1 MKRYFL
7 ILLLLLPAFVQA
19 QTNQELKDGFQQF
32 RYPNG
37 NISSEGYIRDGKPDG
52 YWKSFY
58 VTGVLKSEGKRRSF
72 LLDSI
77 WVFYDQAGDTT
88 EKINYLLG
96 KRNGYYIKYQK
107 DPMYGPYISSMEL
120 FAGDKKEGT
129 ARIFYPDGKI
139 KQTIP
144 YVNGKKDGLSRE
156 YDREGKIITLL
167 EYSNDYLI
175 SREKIN
181 FTDASGLKQG
191 EWLDFYPDGKIK
203 TERNYRDDLL
213 HGYYKE
219 YDEKGKLLVT
229 LLYDSGKVTGTNI
242 DNTGEIDIVNRYNE
256 AGKLIYSGPFKEGVP
271 VGIHREY
278 NDDGTVKNASLYND
292 NGVLISQGIV
302 NEDGSRNGPWKDF
315 SADGVVIAEG
325 NYTDSRRSGAWKF
338 YNAAGK
344 LEQAGSYNN
353 GRIDGTWRW
362 YYPEGE
368 LLREED
374 YYQGKRDGQYTEFTR
389 TGEII
394 ARGTYADGERN
405 GEWKLTSGDNTEEG
419 NYLLGLRDGTWKAY
433 YPDGKIRFKGD
444 YNQGNPDG
452 HHVIYYENGRIKEE
466 RYYKNGLRTK
476 TWKKYS
482 EEGDV
487 VLTITYRDDVET
499 NINGVAINLPEGSA
513 KRIK

>member
-7 ILLLLLPAFVQA
+7 ILLILLPAFVQA

-144 YVNGKKDGLSRE
+144 YVKGKKDGLSRE

>member
-1 MKRYFL
+1 MKKYFL
-7 ILLLLLPAFVQA
+7 ILLIFIPAVLQA
-19 QTNQELKDGFQQF
+19 QINEDLKDGFRQF
-32 RYPNG
+32 KYPNG
-37 NISSEGYIRDGKPDG
+37 NISSEGYIRNGKPDG
-52 YWKSFY
+52 FWKSYY

-88 EKINYLLG
+88 EKISYLLG

-107 DPMYGPYISSMEL
+107 DPMYGSYIYSTEL
-120 FAGDKKEGT
+120 YAGDKKEGT
-129 ARIFYPDGKI
+129 ARIFYPEGKI
-139 KQTIP
+139 RQTLP

-167 EYSNDYLI
+167 EYSNDFLI

-181 FTDASGLKQG
+181 LTDASGLKQG
-191 EWLDFYPDGKIK
+191 EWLDFYPDGSIK

-229 LLYDSGKVTGTNI
+229 LLYESGKVTGSDI
-242 DNTGEIDIVNRYNE
+242 DNSAEIDIVNRYND
-256 AGKLIYSGPFKEGVP
+256 AGKLTYSGPFREGIP
-271 VGIHREY
+271 VGIHRDY
-278 NDDGTVKNASLYND
+278 NENGTVKGAHIYND
-292 NGVLISQGIV
+292 NGVLISEGV
-302 NEDGSRNGPWKDF
+302 VDEEGNRNGAWKDY
-315 SADGVVIAEG
+315 SANGVVIAEG
-325 NYTDSRRSGAWKF
+325 NYTDNRRSGTWKF
-338 YNAAGK
+338 FNANGK
-344 LEQAGSYNN
+344 PEQTGAYTN

-374 YYQGKRDGQYTEFTR
+374 YYQGRRDGPYTEFTR

-394 ARGTYADGERN
+394 AQGTYTDGEKN
-405 GEWKLTSGDNTEEG
+405 GPWKFISGDNSEEG
-419 NYLLGLRDGTWKAY
+419 SFLLGLRDGLWKAF
-433 YPDGKIRFKGD
+433 YPNGKMRFRGEF
-444 YNQGNPDG
+444 NQGNPDG
-452 HHVIYYENGRIKEE
+452 HHVIYYDNGRIKEE
-466 RYYKNGLRTK
+466 RFYKNGLRTK
-476 TWKKYS
+476 TWKKYN

-487 VLTITYRDDVET
+487 ILSITYRDDVET
-499 NINGVAINLPEGSA
+499 NINGVSVNLPESPV